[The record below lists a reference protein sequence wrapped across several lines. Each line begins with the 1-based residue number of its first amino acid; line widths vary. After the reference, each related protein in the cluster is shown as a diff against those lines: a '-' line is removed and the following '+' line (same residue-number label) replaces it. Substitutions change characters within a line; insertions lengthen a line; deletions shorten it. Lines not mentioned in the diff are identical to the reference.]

1 MSLYPETGSQK
12 VNIAM
17 SASPSS
23 ATPSLAAPEIITVES
38 HADQVMCDGGGG
50 PLGHPVVWYAFAGR
64 ECVECLYCDRRFV
77 KAKLT

>member
-17 SASPSS
+17 SASPSF
-23 ATPSLAAPEIITVES
+23 AAPEIITVDS

-77 KAKLT
+77 KAKAA